1 MLDLISHYTS
11 NWDILF
17 YQRNPLTRGVHKI
30 VIHTFAQKGYFRSK
44 TECFPKTIA
53 SSTFKLI

>member
-17 YQRNPLTRGVHKI
+17 YQLNPLTRGVHRM

-44 TECFPKTIA
+44 TEFFFQNHRI
-53 SSTFKLI
+53 